1 MCAALNGAQPRRRLL
16 HRWENPKFWE
26 SLARVAQDATS
37 PRLPP
42 RMGHALVMMISFQ
55 SAPHWSN
62 SRVSGHVR
70 AAFRFPSAD
79 RDYKRRSECRRPVAQ
94 NSPAAELDASPE
106 CDHPRRTIAAETY
119 FEQAGGS
126 GEVVYANATEIR
138 PASIAFRRIRDATF
152 RPVTPSS
159 ICGVNRLGPKMKM
172 GFVPNA
178 K

>member
-1 MCAALNGAQPRRRLL
+1 MTTTRSPRARRRSVM
-16 HRWENPKFWE
+16 RRSRPK
-26 SLARVAQDATS
+26 DA
-37 PRLPP
+37 PV
-42 RMGHALVMMISFQ
+42 MGHALVMMISFQ
-55 SAPHWSN
+55 SAPHWPN
-62 SRVSGHVR
+62 SRVSGQVR
-70 AAFRFPSAD
+70 AAFRFSSAD
-79 RDYKRRSECRRPVAQ
+79 RAYKRRSECRGPVAQ

-126 GEVVYANATEIR
+126 GEVVYANSTKFGLPRSLFAE
-138 PASIAFRRIRDATF
+138 SGMRRSG
-152 RPVTPSS
+152 PVTPSS